1 MMNISRQI
9 FSAALGLLPVLTEL
23 LCFCVTSRQNILQLY
38 LGSFLCYLTGFILWN
53 LDNHTCPTLQ
63 YIRAALPTFLRPFI
77 QVLLLYISDFFI
89 LTHSQVFLFFKY
101 SSLFSVTKLKMIC
114 QQELPL
120 KISHPWW
127 MSRFFFLFTFV
138 LTMGTS
144 FIQFYRLAMFLFH
157 PSICNSLLPPL
168 PAARVVAPASWLRH
182 LPQHPPRGAS
192 TPHTPQV
199 NQPVQVHQ
207 CGQWISC

>member
-77 QVLLLYISDFFI
+77 QVLLLYISDLFV
-89 LTHSQVFLFFKY
+89 LTHSQVFFLQIFLPIFSNKIKNDMPTGATFENK
-101 SSLFSVTKLKMIC
+101 SPLMDEQILFSLHFRTDNGD
-114 QQELPL
+114 Q
-120 KISHPWW
+120 
-127 MSRFFFLFTFV
+127 
-138 LTMGTS
+138 
-144 FIQFYRLAMFLFH
+144 FH
-157 PSICNSLLPPL
+157 PVLSTCNVSFPSI
-168 PAARVVAPASWLRH
+168 H
-182 LPQHPPRGAS
+182 L
-192 TPHTPQV
+192 
-199 NQPVQVHQ
+199 
-207 CGQWISC
+207 

>member
-77 QVLLLYISDFFI
+77 QVLLLYISDLFI

-114 QQELPL
+114 QQELPFENKL
-120 KISHPWW
+120 SLMDEQI
-127 MSRFFFLFTFV
+127 LFSLHFRTDN
-138 LTMGTS
+138 GD
-144 FIQFYRLAMFLFH
+144 QFH
-157 PSICNSLLPPL
+157 PVLSTCNVSFPSI
-168 PAARVVAPASWLRH
+168 H
-182 LPQHPPRGAS
+182 L
-192 TPHTPQV
+192 
-199 NQPVQVHQ
+199 
-207 CGQWISC
+207 